1 VISDLCIRRP
11 ILASVLSIVVTL
23 AGLAALVG
31 LPIEQYP
38 PIAPP
43 QVTVS
48 ASFPGADA
56 QTVAQA
62 VAAPIETQVNGVD
75 NMLYMQS
82 TSSSTGQMSLTV
94 FFQIGTDPDTA
105 QVQVQNR
112 VNIALPQLPDVVQKT
127 GVRVEKRS
135 SSIMM
140 LIAVYAPDGRYDVN
154 YVANYAN
161 LYVLDAVKRVPGANQ
176 ASLFGASENA
186 MRIWLRPDRMA
197 SRGITPTDI
206 QQAIAKQ
213 NQQFGAG
220 SIGQSPTSKPVEI
233 TVPVV
238 TEGRFNEPEQFEN
251 VILRTDQE
259 GAAIVRLGD
268 VGRAEEGLQNYM
280 MRPSLNGKPAVF
292 ISVYQQPGSNALQV
306 AEGVRRTLENL
317 KSSFPDGID
326 YEVSL
331 DSTKFVTASIEEVVH
346 TLIEAVILVVL
357 VVYIFLQNLRATLI
371 PTLAV
376 VVSIVGT
383 FVGMTLLGFS
393 INLLTLFGMV
403 LAIGIVVD
411 DAIVV
416 IEAVEANM
424 KTKGLSA
431 RDAAFAAMHEV
442 SGPVVAIVLVLAAVF
457 VPTAFLGGTTGVL
470 YKQFAITVVISVV
483 LSGFV
488 ALTLTPALAALLLE
502 GAHGHPP
509 RILQKF
515 NEWFERLT
523 VRYASG
529 VRWVLK
535 RATLALL
542 VFAAFI
548 VAILGI
554 FRMVPGSFVPP
565 EDQGYLLIAAMLPDS
580 ASLDRSDAVG
590 RRIGEIALAHPAVQ
604 FASVLSG
611 YSMLD
616 SQYKT
621 NAATVFVSLKDFKDR
636 EGKDMSVE
644 AVIAAI
650 APQLAGIRDAVV
662 IPLNPPPIPGLGMQ
676 GGFELWVQDRTG
688 GEPQRLAQAVQQ
700 VVAGAKQQPNL
711 AGVNSTF
718 NPSSRQLSVKVDRE
732 KAETLG
738 APIADVYGAL
748 QSLFGSLY
756 VSQYNKYGRVWQVV
770 LQAEPEFRNSP
781 EDLRNIFV
789 RGRSGEM
796 VPLDA
801 VTTTRFTRGPDLIPR
816 FNGFPAAK
824 INGGPAPGFSSG
836 QAIATM
842 ETLAAD
848 LPDGFGIAW
857 SGQAYEEKQSGGAS
871 ALVFVFGLVMVFL
884 ILAAQ
889 YESWSL
895 PGSVIT
901 AVPFGVLGALVA
913 VWLRGLQ
920 NDVYFQ
926 IGLVTLI
933 GLSAKNAILIVE
945 FAMLERRKGLSIVES
960 AVEGAKMRLRPIVMT
975 SLAFT
980 AGAIPLAIAAGAG
993 SASRHSIGTGVIGG
1007 MVGATTLALF
1017 FVPLFYVLVSQLSER
1032 FFPPKLLVPQEQPAA
1047 APASP
1052 APAAVSDDAGG
1063 H

>member
-1 VISDLCIRRP
+1 MISDFCIRRP
-11 ILASVLSIVVTL
+11 IFASVLSIVVTL
-23 AGLAALVG
+23 AGAAALVG

-62 VAAPIETQVNGVD
+62 VAAPIETQVNGAD

-82 TSSSTGQMSLTV
+82 TSSSTGQMTLTV
-94 FFQIGTDPDTA
+94 YFQIGTDPDTA

-140 LIAVYAPDGRYDVN
+140 LLAVYAPDGGYDVN

-176 ASLFGASENA
+176 ATLFGAADNA
-186 MRIWLRPDRMA
+186 MRIWLSPDRMA
-197 SRGITPTDI
+197 ARGITSTDI

-220 SIGQSPTSKPVEI
+220 SIGQSPTSRPVEV

-238 TEGRFNEPEQFEN
+238 TEGRFNEPAQFDDI
-251 VILRTDQE
+251 ILRTDPE

-292 ISVYQQPGSNALQV
+292 IAVYQQPGSNALQV
-306 AEGVRRTLENL
+306 AQGVRKTLENL
-317 KSSFPDGID
+317 KKSFPPGID

-331 DSTKFVTASIEEVVH
+331 DTTKFVTASIDEVVK
-346 TLIEAVILVVL
+346 TLLEAVVLVVL
-357 VVYIFLQNLRATLI
+357 VVYVFLQNLRATLI
-371 PTLAV
+371 PTIAV

-383 FVGMTLLGFS
+383 FVGMTMLGFS
-393 INLLTLFGMV
+393 VNLLTLFGMV
-403 LAIGIVVD
+403 LSIGIVVD

-424 KTKGLSA
+424 KGKGLSA

-470 YKQFAITVVISVV
+470 YKQFAMTVVISVI

-488 ALTLTPALAALLLE
+488 ALTLTPALAALLLD

-509 RILQKF
+509 KVLQKF

-523 VRYASG
+523 ESYTQG

-535 RATLALL
+535 RAALALA
-542 VFAAFI
+542 VFAAF
-548 VAILGI
+548 VLAILGL
-554 FRMVPGSFVPP
+554 FKVVPGSFVPP
-565 EDQGYLLIAAMLPDS
+565 EDQGFMIVAAILPDS
-580 ASLDRSDAVG
+580 ASLDRSEAVG
-590 RRIGEIALAHPAVQ
+590 RRIAGIVLKHPAAKY
-604 FASVLSG
+604 ASVLSG
-611 YSMLD
+611 YSAID

-621 NAATVFVSLKDFKDR
+621 NSATVFVSLKDFAERKD
-636 EGKDMSVE
+636 KSLSLDAM
-644 AVIAAI
+644 IAAI
-650 APQLAGIRDAVV
+650 APELAQIEDAYV
-662 IPLNPPPIPGLGMQ
+662 IPINPPPIPGLGMQ
-676 GGFELWVQDRTG
+676 GGFEMWVQDLTG
-688 GEPQRLAQAVQQ
+688 GEPARLAQAVQQ
-700 VVAGAKQQPNL
+700 VLADAKQQPAL

-718 NPSSRQLSVKVDRE
+718 NPASRQLSVKVDRE

-781 EDLRNIFV
+781 EDLRNIYV

-801 VTTTRFTRGPDLIPR
+801 VTTARFTKGPDLIPR

-824 INGGPAPGFSSG
+824 INGGPAPGYSSG

-842 ETLAAD
+842 EKLAAT
-848 LPDGFGIAW
+848 LPEGYGIAW

-871 ALVFVFGLVMVFL
+871 AMVFVFGLVMVFL

-901 AVPFGVLGALVA
+901 AVPFGLLGALLA
-913 VWLRGLQ
+913 VWLRGME

-933 GLSAKNAILIVE
+933 GLAAKNAILIVE
-945 FAMLERRKGLSIVES
+945 FAVLERRKGLSIVES
-960 AVEGAKMRLRPIVMT
+960 AVEGAKARLRPIVMT

-980 AGAIPLAIAAGAG
+980 AGAIPLAIASGAG

-1017 FVPLFYVLVSQLSER
+1017 FAPLFYVVINELSER
-1032 FFPPKLLVPQEQPAA
+1032 FFPPKAPA
-1047 APASP
+1047 APAP
-1052 APAAVSDDAGG
+1052 ATPGGDTATTGPGG

>member
-1 VISDLCIRRP
+1 VISDFCIRRP
-11 ILASVLSIVVTL
+11 IFASVLSIVVTL

-43 QVTVS
+43 TVTVS

-75 NMLYMQS
+75 NMLYMSS
-82 TSSSTGQMSLTV
+82 TSSSTGQMTLTV
-94 FFQIGTDPDTA
+94 YFRIGTDPDTA

-112 VNIALPQLPDVVQKT
+112 VNIALPQLPDIVRNT

-140 LIAVYAPDGRYDVN
+140 LLAVYAPDGRYDVN

-176 ASLFGASENA
+176 ASLFGASDNA
-186 MRIWLRPDRMA
+186 MRVWLRPDRMA
-197 SRGITPTDI
+197 SRGVTTTDI
-206 QQAIAKQ
+206 QQAIARQ

-220 SIGQSPTSKPVEI
+220 AIGQSPTAQPVEI

-238 TEGRFNEPEQFEN
+238 TEGRFNEPAQFES

-259 GAAIVRLGD
+259 GAAIVRLVD
-268 VGRAEEGLQNYM
+268 VGRAEEGMQNYM
-280 MRPSLNGKPAVF
+280 LRPSLNGKPAVF
-292 ISVYQQPGSNALQV
+292 ISVYQQPGSNALEV
-306 AEGVRRTLENL
+306 AQGVRRTLEDL
-317 KSSFPDGID
+317 KTGFPEGID

-331 DSTKFVTASIEEVVH
+331 DTTKFVTASIEEVVH
-346 TLIEAVILVVL
+346 TLIEAVVLVVL
-357 VVYIFLQNLRATLI
+357 VVYLFLQNLRATLI
-371 PTLAV
+371 PTIAV

-383 FVGMTLLGFS
+383 FVGMALLGFS
-393 INLLTLFGMV
+393 VNLLTLFGMV

-424 KTKGLSA
+424 KTRGLSA

-457 VPTAFLGGTTGVL
+457 VPTAFIGGTTGVL
-470 YKQFAITVVISVV
+470 YKQFAITVVISVI

-488 ALTLTPALAALLLE
+488 ALTLTPALAALLLD
-502 GAHGHPP
+502 GSHGHPP
-509 RILQKF
+509 KILQKF
-515 NEWFERLT
+515 NEWFDRLT
-523 VRYASG
+523 ERYASG

-535 RATLALL
+535 RSVLAVA

-548 VAILGI
+548 VAILGL
-554 FRMVPGSFVPP
+554 FRAVPGSFVPP
-565 EDQGYLLIAAMLPDS
+565 EDQGFMLIAAILPDS
-580 ASLDRSDAVG
+580 ASLDRSDAVA
-590 RRIGEIALAHPAVQ
+590 RRIADIVLEHPAAE
-604 FASVLSG
+604 FASVLTG
-611 YSMLD
+611 YSLLD

-621 NAATVFVSLKDFKDR
+621 NSATVFVSLKAFEERKD
-636 EGKDMSVE
+636 KSLSLD
-644 AVIAAI
+644 AVIASI
-650 APQLAGIRDAVV
+650 QPKLAGISDAVV
-662 IPLNPPPIPGLGMQ
+662 IPLNPPPIPGLGSQ
-676 GGFELWVQDRTG
+676 GGFELWVQDLAG
-688 GEPQRLAQAVQQ
+688 GDPRRLAQAVQQ
-700 VVAGAKQQPNL
+700 VVAGAKQDPTL

-718 NPSSRQLSVKVDRE
+718 NPASRQLSVKVDRE
-732 KAETLG
+732 KAEVLG
-738 APIADVYGAL
+738 APIADVYGSL
-748 QSLFGSLY
+748 QALFGSLY
-756 VSQYNKYGRVWQVV
+756 VSQYNRYGRVWQVV
-770 LQAEPEFRNSP
+770 LQAEPEFRSSP
-781 EDLRNIFV
+781 EDLRSIFV

-801 VTTTRFTRGPDLIPR
+801 VTTARFTTGPDLLPR

-824 INGGPAPGFSSG
+824 INGSQAPGYSSG
-836 QAIATM
+836 QAIAAM
-842 ETLAAD
+842 EALAGQ
-848 LPDGFGIAW
+848 LPEGYGIAW
-857 SGQAYEEKQSGGAS
+857 SGQAYEEKQAGGAS
-871 ALVFVFGLVMVFL
+871 ALVFVFGLIMVFL

-913 VWLRGLQ
+913 VWLRGLE

-933 GLSAKNAILIVE
+933 GLAAKNAILIVE
-945 FAMLERRKGLSIVES
+945 FAVLERAKGLSIVES
-960 AVEGAKMRLRPIVMT
+960 AVQGAKARLRPIVMT

-980 AGAIPLAIAAGAG
+980 AGAIPLAIASGAG
-993 SASRHSIGTGVIGG
+993 SAARHSIGTGVIGG

-1017 FVPLFYVLVSQLSER
+1017 FVPLFYVLISQASEK
-1032 FFPPKLLVPQEQPAA
+1032 FFPPKEPAA
-1047 APASP
+1047 APSP
-1052 APAAVSDDAGG
+1052 PPPAADAPTADAGG

>member
-1 VISDLCIRRP
+1 VISDFCIRRP
-11 ILASVLSIVVTL
+11 IFASVLSIVVTL
-23 AGLAALVG
+23 AGLAALFG

-56 QTVAQA
+56 ATVAQA
-62 VAAPIETQVNGVD
+62 LAAPIETQVNGVD

-82 TSSSTGQMSLTV
+82 TSSSTGEMTLNV
-94 FFQIGTDPDTA
+94 YFQIGTDPDTA

-127 GVRVEKRS
+127 GVQVEKRS
-135 SSIMM
+135 SSILM
-140 LIAVYAPDGRYDVN
+140 LLAIYAPDGGYDVDYVSN
-154 YVANYAN
+154 YTN

-176 ASLFGASENA
+176 AALFGASDNA
-186 MRIWLRPDRMA
+186 MRIWLRPDQMA

-220 SIGQSPTSKPVEI
+220 SIGQSPTSNPVEVTI
-233 TVPVV
+233 PVV
-238 TEGRFNEPEQFEN
+238 TEGRFTEPEQFEN
-251 VILRTDQE
+251 IILKTDQE

-268 VGRAEEGLQNYM
+268 VGRAEEGRRNYM
-280 MRPSLNGKPAVF
+280 LRPSLNGKPAVF
-292 ISVYQQPGSNALQV
+292 IAVYQQPGSNAVQV
-306 AEGVRRTLENL
+306 AKEVRNTLETL
-317 KSSFPDGID
+317 KQGFPDGID
-326 YEVSL
+326 YEISL
-331 DSTKFVTASIEEVVH
+331 DTTKFVTASIEEVVH
-346 TLIEAVILVVL
+346 TLIEAVFLVVL
-357 VVYIFLQNLRATLI
+357 VVYVFLQNLRATLI
-371 PTLAV
+371 PTIAV
-376 VVSIVGT
+376 VVSIIGT
-383 FVGMTLLGFS
+383 FVGMQLLGFS

-431 RDAAFAAMHEV
+431 RDASFKAMEEV

-470 YKQFAITVVISVV
+470 YKQFSITVVISVI

-488 ALTLTPALAALLLE
+488 ALTLTPALAALLLD
-502 GAHGHPP
+502 GSHGHPP

-515 NEWFERLT
+515 NHWFDRLT
-523 VRYASG
+523 ENYSKG

-535 RATLALL
+535 RSALALSM
-542 VFAAFI
+542 FAVCIA
-548 VAILGI
+548 VILGL
-554 FRMVPGSFVPP
+554 FRAVPGSFVPP
-565 EDQGYLLIAAMLPDS
+565 EDQGFLLIAAMLPDS

-590 RRIGEIALAHPAVQ
+590 QRIREIVLAQPAVE
-604 FASVLSG
+604 FATVITGFSLI
-611 YSMLD
+611 D
-616 SQYKT
+616 DQIKT
-621 NAATVFVSLKDFKDR
+621 NTTTVFVSLKDFKERGD
-636 EGKDMSVE
+636 KSMSLD
-644 AVIAAI
+644 ALLADIR
-650 APQLAGIRDAVV
+650 PQLAAIQEAVV
-662 IPLNPPPIPGLGMQ
+662 IPFNPPPIPGLGTQ
-676 GGFELWVQDRTG
+676 GGFEMWVQDLTG
-688 GEPQRLAQAVQQ
+688 GEPARLAGATQQLLDGASQQAE
-700 VVAGAKQQPNL
+700 L

-718 NPSSRQLSVKVDRE
+718 NPSSRQLSVKIDRE
-732 KAETLG
+732 KSETIG

-756 VSQYNKYGRVWQVV
+756 VSQYNNYGRVWQVV

-781 EDLRNIFV
+781 EDLRNIYV

-801 VTTTRFTRGPDLIPR
+801 VTTARFTSGPDLIPR

-824 INGGPAPGFSSG
+824 VSGNPAAGYSTG
-836 QAIATM
+836 QAIAAM
-842 ETLAAD
+842 ERIAATL
-848 LPDGFGIAW
+848 PEGFGISW
-857 SGQAYEEKQSGGAS
+857 SGQAYEERQSGSAS
-871 ALVFVFGLVMVFL
+871 TLVFVFGLIMVFL

-895 PGSVIT
+895 PGSVMT
-901 AVPFGVLGALVA
+901 AVPFGVLGALLA
-913 VWLRGLQ
+913 VWLRGME

-933 GLSAKNAILIVE
+933 GLAAKNAILIVE
-945 FAMLERRKGLSIVES
+945 FAVLERAKGLSIVES
-960 AVEGAKMRLRPIVMT
+960 AVEGARARLRPIVMT

-980 AGAIPLAIAAGAG
+980 AGAIPLAIASGAG

-1017 FVPLFYVLVSQLSER
+1017 FVPLFYVLISQLSER
-1032 FFPPKLLVPQEQPAA
+1032 FFPPK
-1047 APASP
+1047 APADVEP
-1052 APAAVSDDAGG
+1052 PAPPPPGAEAPAAGAGG

>member
-1 VISDLCIRRP
+1 VISDFCIRRP
-11 ILASVLSIVVTL
+11 IFASVLSIVVTL

-43 QVTVS
+43 TVTVS

-56 QTVAQA
+56 ETVAQA
-62 VAAPIETQVNGVD
+62 LAAPIETQVNGVD

-82 TSSSTGQMSLTV
+82 TSSSTGQMTLTV
-94 FFQIGTDPDTA
+94 YFQIGTDPDTA

-112 VNIALPQLPDVVQKT
+112 VNIALPQLPDIVQKT

-140 LIAVYAPDGRYDVN
+140 LLAVYAPDGRYDVG

-176 ASLFGASENA
+176 ASLFGASDNA

-206 QQAIAKQ
+206 QQAIARQ
-213 NQQFGAG
+213 NQQFSAG
-220 SIGQSPTSKPVEI
+220 SIGQSPTTQPVEI

-238 TEGRFNEPEQFEN
+238 TEGRFNQPEQFEN

-259 GAAIVRLGD
+259 GTAIVRLGD

-292 ISVYQQPGSNALQV
+292 IAVYQQPGSNALQV
-306 AEGVRRTLENL
+306 AQGVRSTLENL
-317 KSSFPDGID
+317 AKSFPDGIA

-357 VVYIFLQNLRATLI
+357 VVYVFLQNLRATLI
-371 PTLAV
+371 PTIAV

-383 FVGMTLLGFS
+383 FVGMAMLGFS

-424 KTKGLSA
+424 KTRGLSA

-442 SGPVVAIVLVLAAVF
+442 SGPVLAIVLVLAAVF

-470 YKQFAITVVISVV
+470 YKQFAITVVISVI

-488 ALTLTPALAALLLE
+488 ALTLTPALAALLLD
-502 GAHGHPP
+502 GAHGQPP

-515 NEWFERLT
+515 NEWFDRLT
-523 VRYASG
+523 ERYAAG
-529 VRWVLK
+529 VRWMLR
-535 RATLALL
+535 RAALALG

-548 VAILGI
+548 VAILGL
-554 FRMVPGSFVPP
+554 FKAVPGSFVPP
-565 EDQGYLLIAAMLPDS
+565 EDQGFLLVAAILPDS

-590 RRIGEIALAHPAVQ
+590 RRIAEVVLEHPATQ
-604 FASVLSG
+604 FASVLTG
-611 YSMLD
+611 YSLLD

-621 NAATVFVSLKDFKDR
+621 NAATVFVSLKDFKER
-636 EGKDMSVE
+636 TGEGMSLDD
-644 AVIAAI
+644 VIAGI
-650 APQLAGIRDAVV
+650 RPKLAGIQDAVV

-676 GGFELWVQDRTG
+676 GGFELWVQDLTG
-688 GEPQRLAQAVQQ
+688 GEPIRLAQAVQQ
-700 VVAGAKQQPNL
+700 VVAGAKQNPVL

-718 NPSSRQLSVKVDRE
+718 NPASRQLSVKVDRE

-756 VSQYNKYGRVWQVV
+756 VSQYNRYGRVWQVV
-770 LQAEPEFRNSP
+770 LQAEPEFRSSP

-801 VTTTRFTRGPDLIPR
+801 LTSARFTMGPDLIPR

-824 INGGPAPGFSSG
+824 INGGAAPGYSSG
-836 QAIATM
+836 QAIAAM
-842 ETLAAD
+842 EQLAAQ
-848 LPDGFGIAW
+848 LPEGYGIAW

-871 ALVFVFGLVMVFL
+871 ALVFVFGLIMVFL

-895 PGSVIT
+895 PASVIT
-901 AVPFGVLGALVA
+901 AVPFGVLGALLA
-913 VWLRGLQ
+913 VWLRGME

-945 FAMLERRKGLSIVES
+945 FAVLERAKGLSIVES
-960 AVEGAKMRLRPIVMT
+960 AVQGAKARMRPIVMT

-980 AGAIPLAIAAGAG
+980 AGAIPLAIASGAG

-1017 FVPLFYVLVSQLSER
+1017 FVPLFYVLVSRLSER
-1032 FFPPKLLVPQEQPAA
+1032 FFPPKPAA
-1047 APASP
+1047 PS
-1052 APAAVSDDAGG
+1052 APAAPRPADGAPGAAEG

>member
-1 VISDLCIRRP
+1 
-11 ILASVLSIVVTL
+11 
-23 AGLAALVG
+23 
-31 LPIEQYP
+31 
-38 PIAPP
+38 
-43 QVTVS
+43 
-48 ASFPGADA
+48 
-56 QTVAQA
+56 
-62 VAAPIETQVNGVD
+62 
-75 NMLYMQS
+75 
-82 TSSSTGQMSLTV
+82 
-94 FFQIGTDPDTA
+94 
-105 QVQVQNR
+105 
-112 VNIALPQLPDVVQKT
+112 
-127 GVRVEKRS
+127 
-135 SSIMM
+135 
-140 LIAVYAPDGRYDVN
+140 
-154 YVANYAN
+154 
-161 LYVLDAVKRVPGANQ
+161 
-176 ASLFGASENA
+176 

-197 SRGITPTDI
+197 SRSITPTDI
-206 QQAIAKQ
+206 QQAIARQ
-213 NQQFGAG
+213 NQQFSAGA
-220 SIGQSPTSKPVEI
+220 IGQSPTSKPVEI

-238 TEGRFNEPEQFEN
+238 TEGRFNEPAQFERI
-251 VILRTDQE
+251 ILRTDPQ

-292 ISVYQQPGSNALQV
+292 IAVYQQPGSNALQV
-306 AEGVRRTLENL
+306 AQGVRDTLENL
-317 KSSFPDGID
+317 KQSFPEGIA

-346 TLIEAVILVVL
+346 TLLEAVVLVVL
-357 VVYIFLQNLRATLI
+357 VVYLFLQNLRATLI
-371 PTLAV
+371 PTIAV

-383 FVGMTLLGFS
+383 FVGMAMLGFS
-393 INLLTLFGMV
+393 VNLLTLFGMV

-431 RDAAFAAMHEV
+431 RDAAFAAMQEV

-470 YKQFAITVVISVV
+470 YKQFAITVVISVI

-488 ALTLTPALAALLLE
+488 ALTLTPALAALLLD
-502 GAHGHPP
+502 GSHGHPP

-515 NEWFERLT
+515 NEWFDWLTER
-523 VRYASG
+523 YSNG

-535 RATLALL
+535 RAALALA
-542 VFAAFI
+542 VFAAMI
-548 VAILGI
+548 VAIVGL
-554 FRMVPGSFVPP
+554 FRTVPGSFVPP
-565 EDQGYLLIAAMLPDS
+565 EDQGFLLVAAMLPDS

-590 RRIGEIALAHPAVQ
+590 RRIGEILLEHPATQ
-604 FASVLSG
+604 FASVLTG
-611 YSMLD
+611 YSILD
-616 SQYKT
+616 GQYKT
-621 NAATVFVSLKDFKDR
+621 NSATVFVSLKDFAER
-636 EGKDMSVE
+636 EDTAMSLD
-644 AVIAAI
+644 AVIAGVR
-650 APQLAGIRDAVV
+650 PKLAGIQDAIV
-662 IPLNPPPIPGLGMQ
+662 IPVNPPPIPGLGMQ
-676 GGFELWVQDRTG
+676 GGFELWIQDLTG
-688 GEPQRLAQAVQQ
+688 GEPRRLAQAVQQ
-700 VVAGAKQQPNL
+700 MLAGARQDPTL

-718 NPSSRQLSVKVDRE
+718 NPASRQLSVKVDRE
-732 KAETLG
+732 KAETIG

-756 VSQYNKYGRVWQVV
+756 VSQYNRYGRVWQVV

-781 EDLRNIFV
+781 EDLRSIYV

-801 VTTTRFTRGPDLIPR
+801 VTSARFTTGPDLIPR

-824 INGGPAPGFSSG
+824 INGGPAAGYSSG
-836 QAIATM
+836 QAIAAM
-842 ETLAAD
+842 EAIARN
-848 LPDGFGIAW
+848 LPEGYGMAW
-857 SGQAYEEKQSGGAS
+857 SGQAYEEKKSGGAS
-871 ALVFVFGLVMVFL
+871 ALVFVFGLIMVFL

-901 AVPFGVLGALVA
+901 AVPFGVLGALLA
-913 VWLRGLQ
+913 VWLRGME

-933 GLSAKNAILIVE
+933 GLAAKNAILIVE
-945 FAMLERRKGLSIVES
+945 FAVLERQKGLSIVES
-960 AVEGAKMRLRPIVMT
+960 AVQGAKMRLRPIVMT

-980 AGAIPLAIAAGAG
+980 AGAIPLAIASGAG

-1017 FVPLFYVLVSQLSER
+1017 FVPLFYVLISELSER
-1032 FFPPKLLVPQEQPAA
+1032 FFPVKATPPQPEEAQDREAVAVP
-1047 APASP
+1047 
-1052 APAAVSDDAGG
+1052 AGEGRG

>member
-1 VISDLCIRRP
+1 VISDFCIRRP
-11 ILASVLSIVVTL
+11 IFASVLSIVVTL

-43 QVTVS
+43 TVSVS

-62 VAAPIETQVNGVD
+62 LAAPIETQVNGVD

-94 FFQIGTDPDTA
+94 YFEIGTDPDTA

-140 LIAVYAPDGRYDVN
+140 LLAIYAPDGRYGVD

-176 ASLFGASENA
+176 ASLFGASDNA

-197 SRGITPTDI
+197 SRSITPTDI
-206 QQAIAKQ
+206 QQAIARQ
-213 NQQFGAG
+213 NQQFSAGA
-220 SIGQSPTSKPVEI
+220 IGQSPTSKPVEI

-238 TEGRFNEPEQFEN
+238 TEGRFNEPAQFEQI
-251 VILRTDQE
+251 ILRTDPQ

-292 ISVYQQPGSNALQV
+292 IAVYQQPGSNALQV
-306 AEGVRRTLENL
+306 AQGVRDTLENL
-317 KSSFPDGID
+317 KQSFPEGIA

-346 TLIEAVILVVL
+346 TLLEAVVLVVL
-357 VVYIFLQNLRATLI
+357 VVYLFLQNLRATLI
-371 PTLAV
+371 PTIAV

-383 FVGMTLLGFS
+383 FVGMALLGFS
-393 INLLTLFGMV
+393 VNLLTLFGMV

-424 KTKGLSA
+424 KTRGLSA
-431 RDAAFAAMHEV
+431 RDASFAAMQEV

-470 YKQFAITVVISVV
+470 YKQFAITVVISVI

-488 ALTLTPALAALLLE
+488 ALTLTPALAALLL
-502 GAHGHPP
+502 GGSHGHPP

-515 NEWFERLT
+515 NEWFDWLTER
-523 VRYASG
+523 YSNG

-535 RATLALL
+535 RAALALA
-542 VFAAFI
+542 VFAAMI
-548 VAILGI
+548 VAIVGL
-554 FRMVPGSFVPP
+554 FRTVPGSFVPP
-565 EDQGYLLIAAMLPDS
+565 EDQGFLLVAAMLPDS

-590 RRIGEIALAHPAVQ
+590 RRIGEILLEHPATQ
-604 FASVLSG
+604 FASVLTG
-611 YSMLD
+611 YSILD
-616 SQYKT
+616 GQYKT
-621 NAATVFVSLKDFKDR
+621 NSATVFVSLKDFPER
-636 EGKDMSVE
+636 EDASLSLD
-644 AVIAAI
+644 AVIESVR
-650 APQLAGIRDAVV
+650 PKLAGIEDAIV
-662 IPLNPPPIPGLGMQ
+662 IPVNPPPIPGLGMQ
-676 GGFELWVQDRTG
+676 GGFELWIQDLTG

-700 VVAGAKQQPNL
+700 MLAGARQDPTL

-718 NPSSRQLSVKVDRE
+718 NPASRQLSVKVDRE
-732 KAETLG
+732 KAETIG

-756 VSQYNKYGRVWQVV
+756 VSQYNRYGRVWQVV

-781 EDLRNIFV
+781 EDLRSIYV

-801 VTTTRFTRGPDLIPR
+801 VTSARFTTGPDLIPR

-824 INGGPAPGFSSG
+824 INGGPAAGYSSG
-836 QAIATM
+836 QAIAAM
-842 ETLAAD
+842 EAIARN
-848 LPDGFGIAW
+848 LPEGYGMAW
-857 SGQAYEEKQSGGAS
+857 SGQAYEEKKSGGAS
-871 ALVFVFGLVMVFL
+871 ALVFVFGLIMVFL

-901 AVPFGVLGALVA
+901 AVPFGVLGALLA
-913 VWLRGLQ
+913 VWLRGME

-933 GLSAKNAILIVE
+933 GLAAKNAILIVE
-945 FAMLERRKGLSIVES
+945 FAVLERQKGLSIVES
-960 AVEGAKMRLRPIVMT
+960 AVQGAKMRLRPIVMT

-980 AGAIPLAIAAGAG
+980 AGAIPLAIASGAG

-1017 FVPLFYVLVSQLSER
+1017 FVPLFYVLISQLSER
-1032 FFPPKLLVPQEQPAA
+1032 FFPVKATPPQPEEAQDRAA
-1047 APASP
+1047 AAVPA
-1052 APAAVSDDAGG
+1052 GEGRG

>member
-31 LPIEQYP
+31 LPVEQYP

-56 QTVAQA
+56 ETVAQA
-62 VAAPIETQVNGVD
+62 LAAPIETQVNGVD

-82 TSSSTGQMSLTV
+82 TSSSTGRMTLTV
-94 FFQIGTDPDTA
+94 YFKIGTDPDTA

-127 GVRVEKRS
+127 GVSVEKRS

-140 LIAVYAPDGRYDVN
+140 LIAIYAPDGRYDVD

-176 ASLFGASENA
+176 ASLFGASDNA

-220 SIGQSPTSKPVEI
+220 SIGQSPTSHPVEI

-251 VILRTDQE
+251 VILRTDQA

-292 ISVYQQPGSNALQV
+292 ISVYQQPGSNALEV
-306 AEGVRRTLENL
+306 SNGVRRTLDEL
-317 KSSFPDGID
+317 KAGFPDGID

-331 DSTKFVTASIEEVVH
+331 DSTKFVTASIDEVIK
-346 TLIEAVILVVL
+346 TLLEAVLLVVL
-357 VVYIFLQNLRATLI
+357 VVYIFLQNIRATLI

-383 FVGMTLLGFS
+383 FVGMQLLGFS
-393 INLLTLFGMV
+393 VNLLTLFGMV

-470 YKQFAITVVISVV
+470 YKQFSITVVISVI

-488 ALTLTPALAALLLE
+488 ALTLTPALAALLL
-502 GAHGHPP
+502 GGSHGHPP
-509 RILQKF
+509 KILQKF
-515 NEWFERLT
+515 NEWFDRLT
-523 VRYASG
+523 ESYSKG

-535 RATLALL
+535 RTLLALA

-548 VAILGI
+548 VAIFGL
-554 FRMVPGSFVPP
+554 FKTVPGSFVPP
-565 EDQGYLLIAAMLPDS
+565 EDQGFMLIAAILPDS

-590 RRIGEIALAHPAVQ
+590 RQVGDIVLKHPATE
-604 FASVLSG
+604 FASVLTG
-611 YSMLD
+611 YSILD

-621 NAATVFVSLKDFKDR
+621 NAATVFVSLKDFKER
-636 EGKDMSVE
+636 TGKDMSLD
-644 AVIAAI
+644 AVIASI
-650 APQLAGIRDAVV
+650 VPQFASIKDAVV
-662 IPLNPPPIPGLGMQ
+662 IPINPPPIPGLGTQ
-676 GGFELWVQDRTG
+676 GGFEMWVQDLTG
-688 GEPQRLAQAVQQ
+688 GEPRRLAEAVQQ
-700 VVAGAKQQPNL
+700 ITAGARKEPSL

-718 NPSSRQLSVKVDRE
+718 NPASRQLSVKVDRD

-770 LQAEPEFRNSP
+770 LQAEPEFRSSP
-781 EDLRNIFV
+781 DDLRNIFV

-801 VTTTRFTRGPDLIPR
+801 VTNARFTMGPDLIPR

-842 ETLAAD
+842 EKLAAD
-848 LPDGFGIAW
+848 LPDGYGVAW
-857 SGQAYEEKQSGGAS
+857 SGLAYEEKQSGGAS

-901 AVPFGVLGALVA
+901 AVPFGVLGALLA
-913 VWLRGLQ
+913 VWLRGME

-945 FAMLERRKGLSIVES
+945 FAMLERRKGLSIIES

-980 AGAIPLAIAAGAG
+980 AGAIPLAIASGAG

-1017 FVPLFYVLVSQLSER
+1017 FVPMFYVLISQLSER
-1032 FFPPKLLVPQEQPAA
+1032 FFPSKPTESQPGPAA
-1047 APASP
+1047 PPADAAHAATP
-1052 APAAVSDDAGG
+1052 ADQGG

>member
-1 VISDLCIRRP
+1 MISDFCIRRP
-11 ILASVLSIVVTL
+11 IFASVLSIVVTL

-43 QVTVS
+43 TVTVS

-56 QTVAQA
+56 HTVAQA

-75 NMLYMQS
+75 NMLYMSS
-82 TSSSTGQMSLTV
+82 TSSSTGQMTITV
-94 FFQIGTDPDTA
+94 YFRIGTDPDTA

-112 VNIALPQLPDVVQKT
+112 VNIALPQLPDIVRNT

-140 LIAVYAPDGRYDVN
+140 LLAIYAPEGRYDVD
-154 YVANYAN
+154 YVSNYAN

-176 ASLFGASENA
+176 ATLFGASDNA

-197 SRGITPTDI
+197 ARGITTTDI
-206 QQAIAKQ
+206 QAAIAKQ

-220 SIGQSPTSKPVEI
+220 SIGQSPTDHPVEI

-238 TEGRFNEPEQFEN
+238 TEGRFNEPKQFED
-251 VILRTDQE
+251 VILRTDHE

-268 VGRAEEGLQNYM
+268 LGRAEEGLQNYM

-292 ISVYQQPGSNALQV
+292 ISVYQQPGSNALEV
-306 AEGVRRTLENL
+306 ANGVRKTLADL
-317 KSSFPDGID
+317 KAGFPDGID

-331 DSTKFVTASIEEVVH
+331 DTTKFVTASIEEVVH
-346 TLIEAVILVVL
+346 TLVEAVLLVVL
-357 VVYIFLQNLRATLI
+357 VVYVFLQNLRATLI
-371 PTLAV
+371 PTIAV

-424 KTKGLSA
+424 KTRGLSA

-442 SGPVVAIVLVLAAVF
+442 SGPVVAIVLVLSAVF

-470 YKQFAITVVISVV
+470 YKQFAITVVISVI

-488 ALTLTPALAALLLE
+488 ALTLTPALAALLLD

-515 NEWFERLT
+515 NEWFDRLT
-523 VRYASG
+523 ESYTAG

-535 RATLALL
+535 RAALALA
-542 VFAAFI
+542 VFVAFI
-548 VAILGI
+548 VAILGL
-554 FRMVPGSFVPP
+554 FKMVPGSFVPP
-565 EDQGYLLIAAMLPDS
+565 EDQGFMLVAAILPDS

-590 RRIGEIALAHPAVQ
+590 RRIADIVLEHPATQ
-604 FASVLSG
+604 FASVLTG
-611 YSMLD
+611 YSLLD

-636 EGKDMSVE
+636 DGKELSLD
-644 AVIAAI
+644 AVIASIQPKLAAI
-650 APQLAGIRDAVV
+650 QDAVV

-676 GGFELWVQDRTG
+676 GGFELWVQDLTG

-700 VVAGAKQQPNL
+700 LVAGAKQQPVL

-718 NPSSRQLSVKVDRE
+718 NPASRQLSVKVDRE

-738 APIADVYGAL
+738 APIADVYGSL

-781 EDLRNIFV
+781 DDLRSIYV
-789 RGRSGEM
+789 RGRTGEM

-801 VTTTRFTRGPDLIPR
+801 VTTARFTMGPDLIPR

-824 INGGPAPGFSSG
+824 INGGAAPGYSSG
-836 QAIATM
+836 QAIAAM
-842 ETLAAD
+842 EALASE
-848 LPDGFGIAW
+848 LPEGYGIAW
-857 SGQAYEEKQSGGAS
+857 SGLAYEEKQSGGAS
-871 ALVFVFGLVMVFL
+871 VLVFVFGLIMVFL

-913 VWLRGLQ
+913 VWLRGME

-933 GLSAKNAILIVE
+933 GLAAKNAILIVE
-945 FAMLERRKGLSIVES
+945 FAVLERAKGLSIVES
-960 AVEGAKMRLRPIVMT
+960 AVIGAKARLRPIVMT

-980 AGAIPLAIAAGAG
+980 AGVIPLAIASGAG

-1017 FVPLFYVLVSQLSER
+1017 FVPLFYVLIGQLSER
-1032 FFPPKLLVPQEQPAA
+1032 LFPPRNAA
-1047 APASP
+1047 AAEPP
-1052 APAAVSDDAGG
+1052 APPPPPVDAPTTDAGG

>member
-1 VISDLCIRRP
+1 VISDFCIRRP
-11 ILASVLSIVVTL
+11 IFASVLSIVVTL

-43 QVTVS
+43 TVTVS

-75 NMLYMQS
+75 NMLYMSS
-82 TSSSTGQMSLTV
+82 TSSSTGQMTLTV
-94 FFQIGTDPDTA
+94 YFQIGTDPDTA

-112 VNIALPQLPDVVQKT
+112 VNIALPQLPDIVKNT

-140 LIAVYAPDGRYDVN
+140 LLAIYAPDGRYDVD

-176 ASLFGASENA
+176 ASLFGASDNA

-197 SRGITPTDI
+197 SRGITTTDI

-220 SIGQSPTSKPVEI
+220 SIGQSPTTEPVEI

-238 TEGRFNEPEQFEN
+238 TEGRFNEPEQFED

-268 VGRAEEGLQNYM
+268 LGRAQEGLQNYM

-292 ISVYQQPGSNALQV
+292 ISVYQQPGSNALEV
-306 AEGVRRTLENL
+306 AQGVRTTLQNL
-317 KSSFPDGID
+317 KAGFPEGID

-331 DSTKFVTASIEEVVH
+331 DTTKFVTASIEEVVH

-357 VVYIFLQNLRATLI
+357 VVYVFLQNLRATLI
-371 PTLAV
+371 PTIAV

-470 YKQFAITVVISVV
+470 YQQFSITVVVSVV

-502 GAHGHPP
+502 GSHGHPP
-509 RILQKF
+509 KLLQKF
-515 NEWFERLT
+515 NGWFDRLT
-523 VRYASG
+523 ERYSAG
-529 VRWVLK
+529 VRWVLQ
-535 RATLALL
+535 RAALAVA

-548 VAILGI
+548 VAILGL
-554 FRMVPGSFVPP
+554 FKTVPGSFVPP
-565 EDQGYLLIAAMLPDS
+565 EDQGFMLIAAILPDS

-590 RRIGEIALAHPAVQ
+590 RRIADLVLEHPATQ
-604 FASVLSG
+604 FASVLTG
-611 YSMLD
+611 YSLLD

-621 NAATVFVSLKDFKDR
+621 NAATVFVSLKDFEER
-636 EGKDMSVE
+636 AGKDLSLD
-644 AVIAAI
+644 AVIASLQ
-650 APQLAGIRDAVV
+650 PKLAGMQDAVV

-676 GGFELWVQDRTG
+676 GGFELWVQDLTG
-688 GEPQRLAQAVQQ
+688 GDPGHLAQAVQQ
-700 VVAGAKQQPNL
+700 LVAGARQQPVL

-718 NPSSRQLSVKVDRE
+718 NPASRQLSVKVDRE

-738 APIADVYGAL
+738 APIADVYGSL

-770 LQAEPEFRNSP
+770 LQAEPEFRSSP
-781 EDLRNIFV
+781 EDLRNIYV

-801 VTTTRFTRGPDLIPR
+801 VTTARFTMGPDLIPR

-824 INGGPAPGFSSG
+824 INGGAAPGYSSG
-836 QAIATM
+836 QAIAAM
-842 ETLAAD
+842 EELAKG
-848 LPDGFGIAW
+848 LPAGYGIAW
-857 SGQAYEEKQSGGAS
+857 SGQAYEEKKSGGAS
-871 ALVFVFGLVMVFL
+871 ALVFVFGLIMVFL

-901 AVPFGVLGALVA
+901 AVPFGVLGALLA
-913 VWLRGLQ
+913 VWLRGME

-933 GLSAKNAILIVE
+933 GLAAKNAILIVE
-945 FAMLERRKGLSIVES
+945 FAVLERGKGLSIVES
-960 AVEGAKMRLRPIVMT
+960 AVQGAKARLRPIVMT

-980 AGAIPLAIAAGAG
+980 AGAIPLAIASGAG

-1017 FVPLFYVLVSQLSER
+1017 FVPLFYVLICQLSEK
-1032 FFPPKLLVPQEQPAA
+1032 FFPPGPAA
-1047 APASP
+1047 APEPP
-1052 APAAVSDDAGG
+1052 APPPAADASATSAGG
-1063 H
+1063 R

>member
-62 VAAPIETQVNGVD
+62 VAAPIETQVNGAD

-82 TSSSTGQMSLTV
+82 TSSSTGQMTLTV
-94 FFQIGTDPDTA
+94 YFQIGTDPDTA

-140 LIAVYAPDGRYDVN
+140 LLAIYAPDGRYDVN

-176 ASLFGASENA
+176 ATLFGAADNA
-186 MRIWLRPDRMA
+186 MRIWLAPDRMA
-197 SRGITPTDI
+197 ARGITPTDI

-220 SIGQSPTSKPVEI
+220 SIGQSPTSRPVEI

-238 TEGRFNEPEQFEN
+238 TEGRFNDPAQFEN
-251 VILRTDQE
+251 IILRTDPE

-280 MRPSLNGKPAVF
+280 LRPSLNGKPAVF
-292 ISVYQQPGSNALQV
+292 IAVYQQPGSNALQV
-306 AEGVRRTLENL
+306 TEGVRRTLENL
-317 KSSFPDGID
+317 KKSFPDGID

-331 DSTKFVTASIEEVVH
+331 DTTKFVTASIDEVVH
-346 TLIEAVILVVL
+346 TLLEAVVLVVL
-357 VVYIFLQNLRATLI
+357 VVYVFLQNMRATLI

-424 KTKGLSA
+424 KTRGLSA

-442 SGPVVAIVLVLAAVF
+442 SGPVIAIVLVLAAVF

-470 YKQFAITVVISVV
+470 YKQFAITVVISVI

-502 GAHGHPP
+502 GSHGQPP
-509 RILQKF
+509 KILRKF
-515 NEWFERLT
+515 NEWFDRLT
-523 VRYASG
+523 EGYARG

-535 RATLALL
+535 RALLALA

-548 VAILGI
+548 VAIFGL
-554 FRMVPGSFVPP
+554 FRSVPGSFVPP
-565 EDQGYLLIAAMLPDS
+565 EDQGFMIVAAILPDS

-590 RRIGEIALAHPAVQ
+590 RRIADIVLEHPAAKY
-604 FASVLSG
+604 ASVLSG
-611 YSMLD
+611 YSAID

-621 NAATVFVSLKDFKDR
+621 NSATVFVSLKDFAERKD
-636 EGKDMSVE
+636 KSLSLDAM
-644 AVIAAI
+644 IAAI
-650 APQLAGIRDAVV
+650 APELAQIEDAYV

-676 GGFELWVQDRTG
+676 GGFEMWVQDLTG
-688 GEPQRLAQAVQQ
+688 GEPARLAQAVQQ
-700 VVAGAKQQPNL
+700 VLAGARQAPGL

-718 NPSSRQLSVKVDRE
+718 NPASRQLSVKVDRD

-781 EDLRNIFV
+781 DDLRNIYV

-801 VTTTRFTRGPDLIPR
+801 VTTARFTKGPDLIPR

-824 INGGPAPGFSSG
+824 INGGPAPGYSSG

-842 ETLAAD
+842 EQLATG
-848 LPDGFGIAW
+848 LPEGYGIAW

-901 AVPFGVLGALVA
+901 AVPFGVLGALLA
-913 VWLRGLQ
+913 VWLRGME

-933 GLSAKNAILIVE
+933 GLAAKNAILIVE
-945 FAMLERRKGLSIVES
+945 FAVLERQKGLSIVES
-960 AVEGAKMRLRPIVMT
+960 AVEGAKARLRPIVMT

-980 AGAIPLAIAAGAG
+980 AGAIPLAIASGAG

-1017 FVPLFYVLVSQLSER
+1017 FVPLFYVLIGQLSER
-1032 FFPPKLLVPQEQPAA
+1032 FFPPKAR
-1047 APASP
+1047 PASP
-1052 APAAVSDDAGG
+1052 SGAAEPDSGAATTETGG

>member
-1 VISDLCIRRP
+1 VISDFCIRRP
-11 ILASVLSIVVTL
+11 IFASVLSIVVTL

-43 QVTVS
+43 TVSVS

-62 VAAPIETQVNGVD
+62 LAAPIETQVNGVD

-94 FFQIGTDPDTA
+94 YFEIGTDPDTA

-140 LIAVYAPDGRYDVN
+140 LLAIYAPDGRYGVD

-176 ASLFGASENA
+176 ASLFGASDNA

-197 SRGITPTDI
+197 SRSITPTDI
-206 QQAIAKQ
+206 QQAIARQ
-213 NQQFGAG
+213 NQQFSAGA
-220 SIGQSPTSKPVEI
+220 IGQSPTSKPVEI

-238 TEGRFNEPEQFEN
+238 TEGRFNEPAQFERI
-251 VILRTDQE
+251 ILRTDPQ

-292 ISVYQQPGSNALQV
+292 IAVYQQPGSNALQV
-306 AEGVRRTLENL
+306 AQGVRDTLENL
-317 KSSFPDGID
+317 KQSFPEGIA

-346 TLIEAVILVVL
+346 TLLEAVVLVVL
-357 VVYIFLQNLRATLI
+357 VVYLFLQNLRATLI
-371 PTLAV
+371 PTIAV

-383 FVGMTLLGFS
+383 FVGMALLGFS
-393 INLLTLFGMV
+393 VNLLTLFGMV

-424 KTKGLSA
+424 KTRGLSA
-431 RDAAFAAMHEV
+431 RDASFAAMQEV

-470 YKQFAITVVISVV
+470 YKQFAITVVISVI

-488 ALTLTPALAALLLE
+488 ALTLTPALAALLL
-502 GAHGHPP
+502 GGSHGHPP

-515 NEWFERLT
+515 NEWFDWLTER
-523 VRYASG
+523 YSNG

-535 RATLALL
+535 RAALALA
-542 VFAAFI
+542 VFAAMI
-548 VAILGI
+548 VAIVGL
-554 FRMVPGSFVPP
+554 FRTVPGSFVPP
-565 EDQGYLLIAAMLPDS
+565 EDQGFLLVAAMLPDS

-590 RRIGEIALAHPAVQ
+590 RRIGEILLEHPATQ
-604 FASVLSG
+604 FASVLTG
-611 YSMLD
+611 YSILD
-616 SQYKT
+616 GQYKT
-621 NAATVFVSLKDFKDR
+621 NSATVFVSLKDFPER
-636 EGKDMSVE
+636 EDASLSLD
-644 AVIAAI
+644 AVIESVR
-650 APQLAGIRDAVV
+650 PKLAGIEDAIV
-662 IPLNPPPIPGLGMQ
+662 IPVNPPPIPGLGMQ
-676 GGFELWVQDRTG
+676 GGFELWIQDLTG

-700 VVAGAKQQPNL
+700 MLAGARQDPTL

-718 NPSSRQLSVKVDRE
+718 NPASRQLSVKVDRE
-732 KAETLG
+732 KAETIG

-756 VSQYNKYGRVWQVV
+756 VSQYNRYGRVWQVV

-781 EDLRNIFV
+781 EDLRSIYV

-801 VTTTRFTRGPDLIPR
+801 VTSARFTTGPDLIPR

-824 INGGPAPGFSSG
+824 INGGPAAGYSSG
-836 QAIATM
+836 QAIAAM
-842 ETLAAD
+842 EVIARN
-848 LPDGFGIAW
+848 LPEGYGMAW
-857 SGQAYEEKQSGGAS
+857 SGQAYEEKKSGGAS
-871 ALVFVFGLVMVFL
+871 ALVFVFGLIMVFL

-901 AVPFGVLGALVA
+901 AVPFGVLGALLA
-913 VWLRGLQ
+913 VWLRGME

-933 GLSAKNAILIVE
+933 GLAAKNAILIVE
-945 FAMLERRKGLSIVES
+945 FAVLERQKGLSIVES
-960 AVEGAKMRLRPIVMT
+960 AVQGAKMRLRPIVMT

-980 AGAIPLAIAAGAG
+980 AGAIPLAIASGAG

-1017 FVPLFYVLVSQLSER
+1017 FVPLFYVLIGQLSER
-1032 FFPPKLLVPQEQPAA
+1032 FFPVKATPPQSEEAQDPAAAA
-1047 APASP
+1047 APA
-1052 APAAVSDDAGG
+1052 GEGRG

>member
-1 VISDLCIRRP
+1 
-11 ILASVLSIVVTL
+11 
-23 AGLAALVG
+23 
-31 LPIEQYP
+31 
-38 PIAPP
+38 
-43 QVTVS
+43 
-48 ASFPGADA
+48 
-56 QTVAQA
+56 
-62 VAAPIETQVNGVD
+62 
-75 NMLYMQS
+75 
-82 TSSSTGQMSLTV
+82 
-94 FFQIGTDPDTA
+94 
-105 QVQVQNR
+105 
-112 VNIALPQLPDVVQKT
+112 
-127 GVRVEKRS
+127 
-135 SSIMM
+135 
-140 LIAVYAPDGRYDVN
+140 
-154 YVANYAN
+154 
-161 LYVLDAVKRVPGANQ
+161 
-176 ASLFGASENA
+176 
-186 MRIWLRPDRMA
+186 
-197 SRGITPTDI
+197 
-206 QQAIAKQ
+206 
-213 NQQFGAG
+213 
-220 SIGQSPTSKPVEI
+220 
-233 TVPVV
+233 VPVV
-238 TEGRFNEPEQFEN
+238 TEGRFNEPAQFEN

-280 MRPSLNGKPAVF
+280 MRPNLNGKPAVF
-292 ISVYQQPGSNALQV
+292 ISVYQQPGSNALEV
-306 AEGVRRTLENL
+306 ANGIRKTLENL
-317 KSSFPDGID
+317 KTGFPEGID
-326 YEVSL
+326 YEISL
-331 DSTKFVTASIEEVVH
+331 DTTKFVTASIDEVIK
-346 TLIEAVILVVL
+346 TLLEAVVLVVL
-357 VVYIFLQNLRATLI
+357 VVYLFLQNLRATLI

-383 FVGMTLLGFS
+383 FVGMTMLGFS

-424 KTKGLSA
+424 KSKGLSA
-431 RDAAFAAMHEV
+431 RDAAFAAMKEV

-470 YKQFAITVVISVV
+470 YKQFAITVVISVI

-488 ALTLTPALAALLLE
+488 ALTLTPALAALLLD
-502 GAHGHPP
+502 GSHGHPP
-509 RILQKF
+509 KILQKF
-515 NEWFERLT
+515 NEWFDRLT
-523 VRYASG
+523 EHYTAG

-535 RATLALL
+535 RAALALG
-542 VFAAFI
+542 VFVALI
-548 VAILGI
+548 VAILGL
-554 FRMVPGSFVPP
+554 FRAVPGSFVPP
-565 EDQGYLLIAAMLPDS
+565 EDQGFMLIAAILPDS
-580 ASLDRSDAVG
+580 ASLDRSEVVG
-590 RRIGEIALAHPAVQ
+590 RRIAEIVQEHPATQ
-604 FASVLSG
+604 FASVLTG

-621 NAATVFVSLKDFKDR
+621 NAATVFVSLKEFEARKGD
-636 EGKDMSVE
+636 GMSLDDVM
-644 AVIAAI
+644 ASIQ
-650 APQLAGIRDAVV
+650 PRLAGIQDAVV

-676 GGFELWVQDRTG
+676 GGFELWVQDLAG
-688 GEPQRLAQAVQQ
+688 GDPQRLAQAVQQ
-700 VVAGAKQQPNL
+700 VVAQARQDPVL

-718 NPSSRQLSVKVDRE
+718 NPASRQLSVKVDRE

-738 APIADVYGAL
+738 APIADVYGSL
-748 QSLFGSLY
+748 QTLFGSLF

-789 RGRSGEM
+789 RGRTGEM

-801 VTTTRFTRGPDLIPR
+801 VTTARFTKGPDLIPR

-824 INGGPAPGFSSG
+824 INGTAAPGYSSG
-836 QAIATM
+836 QAIAAM
-842 ETLAAD
+842 EQLARQ
-848 LPDGFGIAW
+848 LPQGYGITW

-901 AVPFGVLGALVA
+901 AVPFGVLGALLA
-913 VWLRGLQ
+913 VWLRGLE

-945 FAMLERRKGLSIVES
+945 FAVLERAKGLSIVES

-980 AGAIPLAIAAGAG
+980 AGAIPLAIASGAG

-1017 FVPLFYVLVSQLSER
+1017 FVPLFYVLISQLSER
-1032 FFPPKLLVPQEQPAA
+1032 FFPPKPAAQPASSTTA
-1047 APASP
+1047 TPEAT
-1052 APAAVSDDAGG
+1052 VSGSGG